1 MDCETCKEK
10 RKVIAQTP
18 KDVPYNDYEV
28 ALARLDRIIKRLCK
42 LIVLLIIL
50 LVASLSALI
59 WLESQVET
67 VETTI
72 EAKQETTDGNNY
84 ASHKSTAICWRYQKA
99 KGITKNR
106 AAPVKRCCPFYCIF
120 SNTFSISKTFP
131 YSPYFLLQNFFI
143 GLSILLCRSFS
154 RSQYCGRYR

>member
-18 KDVPYNDYEV
+18 KDVPYNAYEV
-28 ALARLDRIIKRLCK
+28 ALARLDRVIKRLCK

-59 WLESQVET
+59 WFKSQVET

-84 ASHKSTAICWRYQKA
+84 AV
-99 KGITKNR
+99 GGD
-106 AAPVKRCCPFYCIF
+106 
-120 SNTFSISKTFP
+120 
-131 YSPYFLLQNFFI
+131 LI
-143 GLSILLCRSFS
+143 GNADS
-154 RSQYCGRYR
+154 

>member
-18 KDVPYNDYEV
+18 EDVPYNTYEV
-28 ALARLDRIIKRLCK
+28 ALARLDRVIKRLCK

-59 WLESQVET
+59 WFESQVET

-84 ASHKSTAICWRYQKA
+84 AV
-99 KGITKNR
+99 GGD
-106 AAPVKRCCPFYCIF
+106 
-120 SNTFSISKTFP
+120 
-131 YSPYFLLQNFFI
+131 LI
-143 GLSILLCRSFS
+143 GNADS
-154 RSQYCGRYR
+154 

>member
-28 ALARLDRIIKRLCK
+28 ALARLDRVIKRLYK
-42 LIVLLIIL
+42 LIVLFIIL

-59 WLESQVET
+59 WFGSQVET

-72 EAKQETTDGNNY
+72 TQENTDGYNNY
-84 ASHKSTAICWRYQKA
+84 
-99 KGITKNR
+99 
-106 AAPVKRCCPFYCIF
+106 
-120 SNTFSISKTFP
+120 
-131 YSPYFLLQNFFI
+131 I
-143 GLSILLCRSFS
+143 GNDGDIVNGNADD
-154 RSQYCGRYR
+154 QD

>member
-18 KDVPYNDYEV
+18 KDVPYNTYEV
-28 ALARLDRIIKRLCK
+28 ALARLDRVIKRLCK

-59 WLESQVET
+59 WFESQVET

-84 ASHKSTAICWRYQKA
+84 AV
-99 KGITKNR
+99 GGD
-106 AAPVKRCCPFYCIF
+106 
-120 SNTFSISKTFP
+120 
-131 YSPYFLLQNFFI
+131 LI
-143 GLSILLCRSFS
+143 GNADS
-154 RSQYCGRYR
+154 

>member
-18 KDVPYNDYEV
+18 KDVPYNTYEV
-28 ALARLDRIIKRLCK
+28 ALARLDRVIKRLCK

-59 WLESQVET
+59 CLESQIET

-72 EAKQETTDGNNY
+72 EAKQQTTQVINPRLY
-84 ASHKSTAICWRYQKA
+84 AGVIKKLKA
-99 KGITKNR
+99 
-106 AAPVKRCCPFYCIF
+106 
-120 SNTFSISKTFP
+120 
-131 YSPYFLLQNFFI
+131 
-143 GLSILLCRSFS
+143 
-154 RSQYCGRYR
+154 